1 MDGFFNG
8 APELVE
14 QLVGIGKEIQEANDK
29 NEQAVIEVDGA
40 KMFWNSHRRAWERI
54 TPPMPEDEPVPAPL
68 DFFTLDSFFAYINE
82 NVEGLIPDG
91 EKLIVMVEDEK
102 SVALLGKPSK
112 YQKERHV
119 IASCGAHTPEITF
132 GRYQDTER
140 FNTMLLSTFID
151 TPARAELFKV
161 MKSMTKEQSCNV
173 GDDGVSQ
180 NITVKQGIT
189 LASNT
194 QFQNPVPLKPMRT
207 FAEVDQPESN
217 FTLRIDEQANAALF
231 EADGGAWKN
240 AAVARIA
247 EYLKNGLYGCNVV
260 VMA

>member
-14 QLVGIGKEIQEANDK
+14 QLVGIGKEIQEANGK
-29 NEQAVIEVDGA
+29 NEQTVIEVDGV
-40 KMFWNSHRRAWERI
+40 KMVWNHRRSAWERI
-54 TPPMPEDEPVPAPL
+54 VPPVPNDEPTPAQL
-68 DFFTLDSFFAYINE
+68 RFFTLDGFMSYISE
-82 NVEGLIPDG
+82 NVEGLIPTD
-91 EKLIVMVEDEK
+91 EKLIVQVEDEK
-102 SVALLGKPSK
+102 TVVLLGKPSQH
-112 YQKERHV
+112 QKVRPI
-119 IASCGAHTPEITF
+119 IASCAAHVPDITF

-161 MKSMTKEQSCNV
+161 LKSMTKEQSCNV

-180 NITVKQGIT
+180 NITVKHGIT

-207 FAEVDQPESN
+207 FTEVEQPESN
-217 FTLRIDEQANAALF
+217 FTLRVDENANAALF

-240 AAVARIA
+240 EAVARIA
-247 EYLKNGLYGCNVV
+247 EYLKGGLYGCNVV

>member
-29 NEQAVIEVDGA
+29 NEQAVIEVDGV

-54 TPPMPEDEPVPAPL
+54 TPPIPDDEPVPAPL
-68 DFFTLDSFFAYINE
+68 DFFTLDGFIAYINE

-217 FTLRIDEQANAALF
+217 FTLRIDEHANAALF

-240 AAVARIA
+240 TAVARIA

>member
-29 NEQAVIEVDGA
+29 NEQAVIEVDGV

-54 TPPMPEDEPVPAPL
+54 TPPIPDDEPVPAPL
-68 DFFTLDSFFAYINE
+68 DFFTLDGFIAYINE

-207 FAEVDQPESN
+207 FAEIDQPESN

-240 AAVARIA
+240 TAVARIA